1 MAEEEQRVK
10 GVPLTGMVFD
20 QDLYGGADRAAY
32 RSELVDEEEDDQ
44 DFG

>member
-1 MAEEEQRVK
+1 MADDEQRVK
-10 GVPLTGMVFD
+10 GVPLTGVVFD

-32 RSELVDEEEDDQ
+32 RSELVEEEDDEQ